1 MSNLDWLG
9 VGDVSAERDQ
19 HLKDYFYDAGVSQ
32 SLVSNPKSYLL
43 LGRKGAGKTAVFL
56 HLLSCPRDVFSP
68 NDRVV
73 GLSLQAYNWHGHRLL
88 LDAQKN
94 GGFQYRDSWRFV
106 LALESLKAL
115 KDHSTESGEP
125 LAAEIK
131 SAIKVMEKIF
141 ASPLPSWKEL
151 LGDKLYTLSKLKLP
165 KGGITEEGVEAALG
179 EVSFD
184 QIRSDDALV
193 VALRRNLEAM
203 TSWLESSLKR
213 APASVRVFLVF
224 DRLDEGWVSDFIG
237 ESKAIVSGLLHASE
251 YALAEFGGKIRPLVF
266 LREDIFSTLD
276 VNDRNKLKED
286 CSANLRWS
294 REQVEKLI
302 LRRINYFARRAG
314 KTEVATLDEIFL
326 EQKIRS
332 KTTPVKH
339 AFNRTMCRP
348 RDMVAFL
355 NKVISAARNDSLS
368 EENGKLSSAAMY
380 AAEPDYSEYLYEE
393 LSDEWRNQRPDFLE
407 YLRAVENLRYAVF
420 SVDEFE
426 QVLLD
431 KGLVVDRA
439 SFRDVL
445 RFLFDNSIVG
455 ITVGGSTQWR
465 YRCFFP
471 NQAFVDCDAL
481 KIHPGLI
488 KRLGLTERTS
498 PNVPKDVANS
508 ITEAE
513 DQNDEGIG

>member
-1 MSNLDWLG
+1 MTNLNWLR

-19 HLKDYFYDAGVSQ
+19 HLKDYFYDAGVSRL
-32 SLVSNPKSYLL
+32 LVSNPKSYLL

-56 HLLSCPRDVFSP
+56 HLLSRPGDVFSN

-88 LDAQKN
+88 LDAQKD

-106 LALESLKAL
+106 LALECLKAL
-115 KDHSTESGEP
+115 KEYSEQSREP
-125 LAAEIK
+125 LAGEIK
-131 SAIKVMEKIF
+131 VAIKAMEKIF
-141 ASPLPSWKEL
+141 NSPLLSWKEL
-151 LGDKLYTLSKLKLP
+151 LGEKLYALSKLKLP
-165 KGGITEEGVEAALG
+165 SAGFSSDGIDGNLG
-179 EVSFD
+179 EISFD
-184 QIRSDDALV
+184 QIKGDNQLV
-193 VALRRNLEAM
+193 IALRRNLEAL
-203 TSWLESSLKR
+203 TSWLESCLKK
-213 APASVRVFLVF
+213 APEKFRVFLVF
-224 DRLDEGWVSDFIG
+224 DRLDEAWVPEFIS

-251 YALAEFGGKIRPLVF
+251 YVLSELSGRVRPLVF
-266 LREDIFSTLD
+266 LREDIFSALD

-294 REQVEKLI
+294 REQIEKLV
-302 LRRINYFARRAG
+302 LRRINFFARGAKRPEIAS
-314 KTEVATLDEIFL
+314 LDELFL

-348 RDMVAFL
+348 RDMVALL
-355 NKVISAARNDSLS
+355 NKVIAAARSDEASHS
-368 EENGKLSSAAMY
+368 SGKLASAAMY

-420 SVDEFE
+420 SVDEFQ
-426 QVLLD
+426 QVLRD
-431 KGLVVDRA
+431 KGLAKERA
-439 SFRDVL
+439 EYRDIL

-455 ITVGGSTQWR
+455 ITVGESTQWR

-488 KRLGLTERTS
+488 KRLGLIERTS
-498 PNVPKDVANS
+498 PNVPKEVANA
-508 ITEAE
+508 ITHSEE
-513 DQNDEGIG
+513 QEGENIA

>member
-1 MSNLDWLG
+1 MKNIDWLS

-19 HLKDYFYDAGVSQ
+19 HLKDYFYDAGVTQ

-56 HLLSCPRDVFSP
+56 HLLSRPSDVFSV

-73 GLSLQAYNWHGHRLL
+73 GLSLQAYKWHGHRLL
-88 LDAQKN
+88 LDAQKD

-115 KDHSTESGEP
+115 KEYSLESGKP
-125 LAAEIK
+125 LANEI
-131 SAIKVMEKIF
+131 SAAIRVMEKIF
-141 ASPLPSWKEL
+141 NSLLPSWKEL
-151 LGDKLYTLSKLKLP
+151 LGEKLYALSKLKLS
-165 KGGITEEGVEAALG
+165 GGGVTENGVEVALG

-184 QIRSDDALV
+184 QIKVDDGLV
-193 VALRRNLEAM
+193 AALRRNLETM
-203 TSWLESSLKR
+203 TSWLESCLKK
-213 APASVRVFLVF
+213 APAGVRIFLVF
-224 DRLDEGWVSDFIG
+224 DRLDEAWVPEFVG

-251 YALAEFGGKIRPLVF
+251 YVLTEFGGKIRPLVF

-302 LRRINYFARRAG
+302 LRRINFFASCAG
-314 KTEVATLDEIFL
+314 MPEMASLDELFL

-348 RDMVAFL
+348 RDMVALL
-355 NKVISAARNDSLS
+355 NKVIGSARNDEVSQ
-368 EENGKLSSAAMY
+368 NCGKLTSAAMY

-393 LSDEWRNQRPDFLE
+393 LSDEWRNQRPDFLD

-426 QVLLD
+426 QVLRD
-431 KGLVVDRA
+431 KGLIVDRA
-439 SFRDVL
+439 GYRDVL

-498 PNVPKDVANS
+498 PNVPKEVATA
-508 ITEAE
+508 ITQAE
-513 DQNDEGIG
+513 ENEGENIA

>member
-1 MSNLDWLG
+1 MNNLDWLK

-19 HLKDYFYDAGVSQ
+19 HLKDYFYDAGVSR

-56 HLLSCPRDVFSP
+56 HLISRPADVFSA

-88 LDAQKN
+88 LDAQKD

-106 LALESLKAL
+106 LALECLKAI
-115 KDHSTESGEP
+115 KEYSAQSGEP
-125 LAAEIK
+125 IADEIK
-131 SAIKVMEKIF
+131 SAIKTMESIF
-141 ASPLPSWKEL
+141 RSPLPSWKDL
-151 LGDKLYTLSKLKLP
+151 LGEKLYSLSKLKLP
-165 KGGITEEGVEAALG
+165 GGGFSGDGIDASLG

-184 QIRSDDALV
+184 QIKGDDQLV
-193 VALRRNLEAM
+193 IALRRNLETM
-203 TSWLESSLKR
+203 TSWLESCLKR
-213 APASVRVFLVF
+213 APEKFRVFLVF
-224 DRLDEGWVSDFIG
+224 DRLDEAWVPDFIG

-251 YALAEFGGKIRPLVF
+251 HMLSELNGRIRPLVF
-266 LREDIFSTLD
+266 LREDIFSALD

-294 REQVEKLI
+294 REQIEKLV
-302 LRRINYFARRAG
+302 LRRINFFARQANVP
-314 KTEVATLDEIFL
+314 EIASLDELFL

-355 NKVISAARNDSLS
+355 NKVISAARNDEASHKG
-368 EENGKLSSAAMY
+368 GKLASAAMY

-393 LSDEWRNQRPDFLE
+393 LSDEWRNQRPNFLD

-426 QVLLD
+426 QVLRS
-431 KGLVVDRA
+431 KGLANDRA
-439 SFRDVL
+439 EYRDIL

-455 ITVGGSTQWR
+455 ITVGESTQWR

-498 PNVPKDVANS
+498 PNVPKDVAS
-508 ITEAE
+508 AISKSEE
-513 DQNDEGIG
+513 QEGENIA